1 MSEIIINDYNI
12 NDKIFTI
19 RGIAVM
25 LDKDLAELYGVKP
38 IRLREQVK
46 RNIKRFPED
55 FMFQLDDDEIDFMVS
70 QNAIPSRQ
78 HLGGSKPYVFTE
90 QGVSMLSA
98 VLKTDFAVDMSI
110 KIIRAFVS
118 MKTLLSQNANIFQK
132 IEQVEKNHIS
142 YEIKTDEKIEQL
154 FKALEVKP
162 KIPNQKIFYDGE
174 VFDAYVFVAD
184 IIKRAKSSIVLID
197 NFVDETVLM
206 LLSKRASTCKATI
219 YTKTISKQLQLDL
232 KKHNEQYLHVE
243 IKKFN
248 ASHDRFLIIDEK
260 EVYHIGASLK
270 DLGKKWFGFSKMD
283 SESFE
288 MMGRLK

>member
-90 QGVSMLSA
+90 
-98 VLKTDFAVDMSI
+98 
-110 KIIRAFVS
+110 
-118 MKTLLSQNANIFQK
+118 
-132 IEQVEKNHIS
+132 
-142 YEIKTDEKIEQL
+142 
-154 FKALEVKP
+154 
-162 KIPNQKIFYDGE
+162 
-174 VFDAYVFVAD
+174 
-184 IIKRAKSSIVLID
+184 
-197 NFVDETVLM
+197 
-206 LLSKRASTCKATI
+206 
-219 YTKTISKQLQLDL
+219 
-232 KKHNEQYLHVE
+232 
-243 IKKFN
+243 
-248 ASHDRFLIIDEK
+248 
-260 EVYHIGASLK
+260 
-270 DLGKKWFGFSKMD
+270 
-283 SESFE
+283 
-288 MMGRLK
+288 